1 MKIRHVGVVVR
12 NLDKALFFWR
22 DLLGFNI
29 ELMMDESGPEIDA
42 ILGLKN
48 VHVTTVKMSA
58 PEGGMIE
65 LLHFHSHPDI
75 EFWNGKPYS
84 TGITHIAL
92 TVHNLNLIYKKLLDA
107 SFYFPNEPQLSK
119 DKKAKVIYC
128 KGPENLLIEFV
139 EIIN

>member
-1 MKIRHVGVVVR
+1 MKIRHIGVVVR

-65 LLHFHSHPDI
+65 LLHFHSHSDI
-75 EFWNGKPYS
+75 EAWNGKPYS

-92 TVHNLNLIYKKLLDA
+92 TVHNLDLLYKKLLDA
-107 SFYFPNEPQLSK
+107 GYNFTNKPQISSDGK
-119 DKKAKVIYC
+119 VKVIYC
-128 KGPENLLIEFV
+128 QGHENLLLELV
-139 EIIN
+139 EKL

>member
-1 MKIRHVGVVVR
+1 MKVRHTGVVVR
-12 NLDKALFFWR
+12 NLDKALSFWR

-29 ELMMDESGPEIDA
+29 EVMMDESGPEIDA
-42 ILGLKN
+42 ILGLLN
-48 VHVTTVKMSA
+48 VRVITVKMSA

-65 LLHFHSHPDI
+65 LLHFHSHPDMK
-75 EFWNGKPYS
+75 FWDGQPYS

-92 TVHNLNLIYKKLLDA
+92 TVNNLDLIYKKLLGA
-107 SFYFPNEPQLSK
+107 GFLFPNKPQLSK
-119 DKKAKVIYC
+119 DGKAKVIYC

>member
-1 MKIRHVGVVVR
+1 MKIRHIGVVVR

-29 ELMMDESGPEIDA
+29 EFMMDESGPEIDA

-65 LLHFHSHPDI
+65 LLYFHSHADI
-75 EFWNGKPYS
+75 VAWNGKPYS

-92 TVHNLNLIYKKLLDA
+92 TVHNLDLLYKKLLDA
-107 SFYFPNEPQLSK
+107 GYSFTNKPQFSPDGK
-119 DKKAKVIYC
+119 VKVIYC
-128 KGPENLLIEFV
+128 QGHENILLEFV
-139 EIIN
+139 EKI